1 MVGWFGRGAP
11 NRYRTRG
18 KSNELELDFKG
29 ILRSSSDRFF
39 IRDVFKKISFYRKT
53 FYHTQY

>member
-18 KSNELELDFKG
+18 KSNELDFGFQSIAAIK
-29 ILRSSSDRFF
+29 F
-39 IRDVFKKISFYRKT
+39 
-53 FYHTQY
+53 